1 MSRRVRGLETEYG
14 LAMQVLRQRE
24 VAGVTEEMW
33 RQVSA
38 DEAAQHLFRP
48 LMHKQ
53 ATTNAF
59 LKNGGRLYLDV
70 GSHPEYATPECD
82 RIHDLIT
89 ADRAGDRI
97 VDDLAERALAML
109 NEDGITARLQLY
121 KNNTDS
127 AGNSYGSHENYQV
140 TREQT
145 LNEWVEA
152 LTPFLVV
159 RQLLCGA
166 GKWVVEGGKGR
177 LWLSQRAA
185 HLWDPV
191 SSTTTRSRPLVNSR
205 DEPHADPQRF
215 RRLHVMAGDSNLS
228 QPTLLL
234 RIGATELV
242 LRAIEDG
249 HRFEQWALADPA
261 TAIREVA
268 RHRDGRARLELASG
282 RLATTLDI
290 LEGICDLVEPY
301 ADDQELRDALELWR
315 QVLAAVTDRQHN
327 RIERLI
333 DWAIK
338 EHLFLQYAHRHKL
351 TNQAPQLAELDLAY
365 HDIHRGGDARA
376 RGLFAHAEVAGHCNH
391 LIDQTEV
398 SRAMTH
404 PVTTTR
410 ARLRGRLIS
419 AARVAQRDYT
429 TDWMTF
435 TCRDLPHGTMVMPD
449 PLISEDHRVDDLI
462 DRMETEPRLDRS
474 ASFTEH
480 RATGAP
486 PV

>member
-1 MSRRVRGLETEYG
+1 
-14 LAMQVLRQRE
+14 MQVLRQRE
-24 VAGVTEEMW
+24 VAGGTEDLW
-33 RQVSA
+33 RNLSA

-48 LMHKQ
+48 LVQRQ

-82 RIHDLIT
+82 RIVDLVT

-97 VDDLAERALAML
+97 VDDLAERALAL
-109 NEDGITARLQLY
+109 LQEEGITARVQLY

-140 TREQT
+140 SRDLT
-145 LNEWVEA
+145 LHQWVDA

-166 GKWVVEGGKGR
+166 GKWVVQDGKGK

-191 SSTTTRSRPLVNSR
+191 ASTTTRSRPMVNSR
-205 DEPHADPQRF
+205 DEPHADPKLY
-215 RRLHVMAGDSNLS
+215 RRLHVMAGDSTLS
-228 QPTLLL
+228 QPTLML
-234 RIGATELV
+234 RIGSTELV

-249 HRFEQWALADPA
+249 HRFEHLALADPA

-268 RHRDGRARLELASG
+268 RHRDGRARLELAGG
-282 RLATTLDI
+282 RLVTTLDV
-290 LEGICDLVEPY
+290 LDSYYEVVSRY
-301 ADDQELRDALELWR
+301 ADDQELQTVLELW
-315 QVLAAVTDRQHN
+315 QLVMGAVADRQHV
-327 RIERLI
+327 RIERII

-338 EHLFLQYAHRHKL
+338 EHLLLQYANRHKL
-351 TNQAPQLAELDLAY
+351 TSQAPQLAEIDLAY

-391 LIDQTEV
+391 MVEV
-398 SRAMTH
+398 LDVQRAMTN
-404 PVTTTR
+404 PVPTTR
-410 ARLRGRLIS
+410 ARLRGHLIS
-419 AARVAQRDYT
+419 AARANQRDFT

-435 TCRDLPHGTMVMPD
+435 TCRDLANGTVVMAD
-449 PLISEDHRVDDLI
+449 PLVSEDPRVSELI
-462 DRMETEPRLDRS
+462 RRMETEPRLDHS
-474 ASFTEH
+474 TAFTHPQPGSVAGE
-480 RATGAP
+480 RA
-486 PV
+486 V

>member
-1 MSRRVRGLETEYG
+1 MSRRARGLETEYG
-14 LAMQVLRQRE
+14 LAMQVLRQRQ
-24 VAGVTEEMW
+24 VAGRTEEMW
-33 RQVSA
+33 RTLGA

-48 LMHKQ
+48 LVNKQ

-82 RIHDLIT
+82 RITDLII

-97 VDDLAERALAML
+97 VDDLAERALAIL
-109 NEDGITARLQLY
+109 QEQGTTARLQLY

-140 TREQT
+140 TRDLALGQ
-145 LNEWVEA
+145 WVAA

-166 GKWVVEGGKGR
+166 GKWVVENGKGK

-205 DEPHADPQRF
+205 DEPHADPQRY
-215 RRLHVMAGDSNLS
+215 RRLHVMAGDSTLS

-249 HRFEQWALADPA
+249 YDFEEWALSDPA
-261 TAIREVA
+261 AAIREVA
-268 RHRDGRARLELASG
+268 RHRDGRARVELVSG
-282 RLATTLDI
+282 RLATTLEI
-290 LEGICDLVEPY
+290 LDAYYGIVAPY
-301 ADDQELRDALELWR
+301 ADDQELK
-315 QVLAAVTDRQHN
+315 QVLDLWQLVMGAVADRQHS
-327 RIERLI
+327 RIERVI

-338 EHLFLQYAHRHKL
+338 EHLMLQYAHRHQL

-376 RGLFAHAEVAGHCNH
+376 RGLFAHAEVTGHVNH
-391 LIDQTEV
+391 LVEQVEL
-398 SRAMTH
+398 RQAMTH
-404 PVTTTR
+404 PVVTTR

-419 AARVAQRDYT
+419 AARTFHRDFT

-435 TCRDLPHGTMVMPD
+435 TCRDLSDGTVVLPD
-449 PLISEDHRVDDLI
+449 PLASEDPRVDALI
-462 DRMETEPRLDRS
+462 ARMEHEPRLTRS
-474 ASFTEH
+474 AGFT
-480 RATGAP
+480 GDP
-486 PV
+486 LV